1 MEGAFARPAFKA
13 FVFDLDGT
21 LLHTL
26 PDLVALTNATLE
38 ASGYPPRTDAEILS
52 FVGNGARSLMLQ
64 AVPAGTPETAADAA
78 LVRWKSLYPTYGH
91 KLTRPFPHIEETLSQ
106 LRERGARL
114 GVLSNKFDAGA
125 QDVIAAYLPNTFD
138 AVHGESADYPRKPN
152 PTGLLRMLAEL
163 GVSPDEAIY
172 IGDSAGDVDVAV
184 AAGVFPIGVTW
195 GYQPVDCLRERGAK
209 AIIEDPRELL
219 AWSITA
225 EKGAR

>member
-1 MEGAFARPAFKA
+1 MEGAFARPVFKA

-26 PDLVALTNATLE
+26 PDLVALTNAALATC
-38 ASGYPPRTDAEILS
+38 GYPPRTEAEILS

-78 LVRWKSLYPTYGH
+78 LVRWKNLYPTYGH
-91 KLTRPFPHIEETLSQ
+91 KLTRPFPHIEEALAH
-106 LRERGARL
+106 LREQGARL

-125 QDVIAAYLPNTFD
+125 QDVIAACLPGIFD
-138 AVHGESADYPRKPN
+138 IVHGECAAYPRKPD
-152 PTGLLRMLAEL
+152 PAGLLRMMSEL
-163 GVSPDEAIY
+163 GVSPGETAY
-172 IGDSAGDVDVAV
+172 IGDSAGDMDVAV
-184 AAGVFPIGVTW
+184 AAGAFPVGVTW
-195 GYQPVDCLRERGAK
+195 GYQSVDRLREHGAG

-219 AWSITA
+219 AWSTAA